1 MQEAI
6 KDGEPT
12 RLSVFFMSFEPASVM
27 HIYSTSVMQ
36 FCKTIDKFGP
46 AHRSRLLTDVNGFK
60 KLHHAG

>member
-36 FCKTIDKFGP
+36 FCKTIDKRVLKTLIEYVKNLI
-46 AHRSRLLTDVNGFK
+46 HVS
-60 KLHHAG
+60 